1 MSFQVLIIDAIT
13 YQAYLGAKKR
23 LLPIPGVLLLSL
35 RLWVHF
41 SLTENYKNQKIHKHR
56 LFCAFVEFICITC
69 VFRNIEV
76 CLLANQLPYR
86 LCLV

>member
-23 LLPIPGVLLLSL
+23 LLLIPGVLLLSL

-41 SLTENYKNQKIHKHR
+41 SLTENYKNQKIHMHR
-56 LFCAFVEFICITC
+56 LFCAFICITC